1 MTEKKTHSGQDMDLH
16 NQAEEII
23 RGKASRFP
31 ENLAALSP
39 EDARRL
45 LLELRVHQIELEM
58 QNEELRRAH
67 GELDA
72 ARIRY
77 FDLYDLAPVGYF
89 TLSEEGLILE
99 ANLTAATLLG
109 LAKGVLIRTPLTRF
123 VLPKDQDI
131 YYRHR
136 KLLFET
142 ASPQECELRMLRQD
156 GKSFWTRMEAT
167 VPRDVD
173 GASECHVTISEITEQ
188 KQAEEIRIQNERLS
202 QVLNGLDALVYV
214 IDMNTYEIV
223 FINTYGQNIWG
234 DIKGKICWQT
244 IQAGQTGPCE
254 FCTNSKLIGPDG
266 NPTEGVVWEF
276 QNASDQRW
284 YDCRDR
290 AIFWPDGRIVRME
303 IATDVTRRKEAEQAL
318 AAETN
323 QLTETNTALR
333 VLLQRREEDQ
343 KEMERKILTNIKTLV
358 IPHLEKL
365 SRLKLN
371 EVQANCL
378 DMVAA
383 NLRQVTSP
391 FLQNITACFA
401 DFTPREIQV
410 ANMVREGKS
419 SKEIAHLFNISIRS
433 VEFHRDNIRK
443 KLGLNKKNCNL
454 RVFLMNLSN

>member
-1 MTEKKTHSGQDMDLH
+1 MTKKKTELRKE
-16 NQAEEII
+16 AE
-23 RGKASRFP
+23 GKVSRFP

-39 EDARRL
+39 EETQHL

-67 GELDA
+67 RELDA
-72 ARIRY
+72 ARARY

-99 ANLTAATLLG
+99 ANLTAAALLG
-109 LAKGVLIRTPLTRF
+109 SAKGILVRQPLTRF
-123 VLPKDQDI
+123 ILPKDQDL

-142 ASPQECELRMLRQD
+142 ALPQECELRMVRQD
-156 GKSFWTRMEAT
+156 GKTFWARMEAT

-214 IDMNTYEIV
+214 IDMITYEII

-254 FCTNSKLIGPDG
+254 FCTNGKLIGPDG
-266 NPTEGVVWEF
+266 NPTEGVGWEF
-276 QNASDQRW
+276 QNTSDKRW

-290 AIFWPDGRIVRME
+290 AIYWPDGRIVRME
-303 IATDVTRRKEAEQAL
+303 IATEITRRKEAEQAL
-318 AAETN
+318 AAEHHR
-323 QLTETNTALR
+323 LGEANTALR
-333 VLLQRREEDQ
+333 VLLQRREVDRQ
-343 KEMERKILTNIKTLV
+343 EMERKILDNIRKLV
-358 IPHLEKL
+358 FSHLDELRSYKL
-365 SRLKLN
+365 TDNQTK
-371 EVQANCL
+371 CL
-378 DMVAA
+378 DMAVA

-391 FLQNITACFA
+391 FLRNLVARFA

-410 ANMVREGKS
+410 ANMVREGKT
-419 SKEIAHLFNISIRS
+419 SKEIANLFNISIRS
-433 VEFHRDNIRK
+433 VEFHRDSIRK
-443 KLGLNKKNCNL
+443 KLGLKQKNCNL
-454 RVFLMNLSN
+454 RVFLMNLSE